1 MRYILDFYAQQCYNA
16 VRNQPNDPSDRSDPM
31 IERRNTMNIIAFLK
45 DLFVSAPT
53 ATSISSDS
61 YVMVSGEYAVRVLR

>member
-1 MRYILDFYAQQCYNA
+1 MLYILDIYAQRCYNA
-16 VRNQPNDPSDRSDPM
+16 VRNQPNDPNDRSDPM

-61 YVMVSGEYAVRVLR
+61 CVMVSGEYAVRVLR